1 MSETVPVVRILHE
14 NPAHAGEFVEI
25 NASDY
30 DPKKHTLFE
39 PAEGAEQP
47 AKPTPRPRKVKE

>member
-14 NPAHAGEFVEI
+14 NPAYAGEFVEI

-30 DPKKHTLFE
+30 DPQKHTLYDE
-39 PAEGAEQP
+39 ASAPAAPPQP
-47 AKPTPRPRKVKE
+47 KSRKERK